1 MKIKDIEFENIAF
14 LAPMAGIAD
23 MAFRELCTN
32 FGAGYT
38 VTEMVSSKGLTMGDK
53 KSALLLTLGK
63 DEKIAGAQIF
73 GDDPEIMAE
82 AAQKCLAFHPDIIDI
97 NMGCPAPP
105 RAQGCN
111 ERRRCKP
118 YEKSR
123 TCRRNCSCRVKRR

>member
-53 KSALLLTLGK
+53 KAHC
-63 DEKIAGAQIF
+63 F
-73 GDDPEIMAE
+73 
-82 AAQKCLAFHPDIIDI
+82 
-97 NMGCPAPP
+97 
-105 RAQGCN
+105 
-111 ERRRCKP
+111 
-118 YEKSR
+118 
-123 TCRRNCSCRVKRR
+123 